1 MSNIIVLLLIIL
13 LVAQQ
18 RRAGHELARRK
29 ELEGAKAE
37 LAKVKAELHQL
48 QLLADYIRNE
58 DFIKAGNIGHVGIYN
73 WVRRN

>member
-18 RRAGHELARRK
+18 RRVGSELTRRK
-29 ELEGAKAE
+29 ELEGARAE

-48 QLLADYIRNE
+48 QLLADYIRSE
-58 DFIKAGNIGHVGIYN
+58 DFIAKGNIMHVGIYN

>member
-1 MSNIIVLLLIIL
+1 MSNTIVLLLIIL

-18 RRAGHELARRK
+18 RRVGRELTRRK
-29 ELEGAKAE
+29 ELEGARAE

-48 QLLADYIRNE
+48 QLLADYIRSE
-58 DFIKAGNIGHVGIYN
+58 DFIKAGDIGHIGIYS

>member
-18 RRAGHELARRK
+18 RRAGHELARR
-29 ELEGAKAE
+29 
-37 LAKVKAELHQL
+37 KAELHQL